1 MPEYPEVSTVRH
13 VLNTKIV
20 GKQIAG
26 VDVMFDKILKNIN
39 AVDFVEKLNGQYIL
53 SIINLGKYLILSL
66 TDYDLVIHLRMEGK
80 LFYYEKDYN
89 FKKHDHIVITMTDGS
104 SLVYND
110 VRKFGTFDLYNKGE
124 YNKAK
129 QIVKLGKEPL
139 DQTLD
144 IKYLKSH
151 LMNNKKIKQNLLDQ
165 TIINGLGNI
174 YVDEILYAS
183 KIHPETTSKN
193 LTDKNIANIIKN
205 MRRIIKEAVKEG
217 GTTIKSFAA
226 SDQIKGNFQ
235 KYLKVYQKNGT
246 KCSECKETIQKIKV
260 GGRGTHFCPNCQRK
274 I

>member
-1 MPEYPEVSTVRH
+1 MPEYPEVSTVRN
-13 VLNTKIV
+13 VLNTQVV

-26 VDVMFDKILKNIN
+26 VDVIFDKILKNIN

-53 SIINLGKYLILSL
+53 DVINIGKYLILNL
-66 TDYDLVIHLRMEGK
+66 TDNDLVIHLRMEGK
-80 LFYYEKDYN
+80 LFYYENIYN

-110 VRKFGTFDLYNKGE
+110 VRKFGTFDLYIKGE

-139 DQTLD
+139 DKTID
-144 IKYLKSH
+144 VNYLKMRF
-151 LMNNKKIKQNLLDQ
+151 MNNKKIKQNLLDQ

-174 YVDEILYAS
+174 YVDEILFAS
-183 KIHPETTSKN
+183 SIHPETISKN
-193 LTDKNIANIIKN
+193 LTDKDIDKIIKN
-205 MRRIIKEAVKEG
+205 MRKIIKKAVDEG
-217 GTTIKSFAA
+217 GTTIKSFAS

-235 KYLKVYQKNGT
+235 KYLKVYQKDGT
-246 KCSECKETIQKIKV
+246 NCLKCNETIQKIKV